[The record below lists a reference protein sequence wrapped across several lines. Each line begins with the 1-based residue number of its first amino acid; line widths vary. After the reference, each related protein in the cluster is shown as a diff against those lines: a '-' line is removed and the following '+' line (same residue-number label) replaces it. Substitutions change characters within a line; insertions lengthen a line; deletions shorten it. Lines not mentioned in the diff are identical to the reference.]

1 VSAKVLW
8 AIIHRVVQQKNLN
21 QEGISTFAK
30 LHTWSMENEAITK
43 MLAANKPTRAS
54 QKSYSL

>member
-1 VSAKVLW
+1 LW
-8 AIIHRVVQQKNLN
+8 AIIQRVVQQKNLN

-30 LHTWSMENEAITK
+30 LHTRSMENEAITK
-43 MLAANKPTRAS
+43 MLAANKPTHAS

>member
-1 VSAKVLW
+1 VSGKVLW
-8 AIIHRVVQQKNLN
+8 AIIQHVVQQKVLN

-43 MLAANKPTRAS
+43 MLAANKPTHAS